1 MKAKKLLSLAL
12 VAVLSVG
19 LVACGA
25 KKDSGKSQGDDKT
38 IVVGATANPH
48 AEILNKVVKPLLE
61 KDGYKLEV
69 KVFNDY
75 VLPNTALLDNSLD
88 ANYYQHVPYLE
99 EFNSKNKTDLT
110 YTVKV
115 HLEPMGAYSKKITK
129 IADLKDKALIGV
141 PNDPTNESR
150 ALQLLA
156 KEGLIKVADKKL
168 LTKNDITENKK
179 NIVIKEIGAE
189 QLPASLPDLDLAVI
203 NSNYAIEAKLNPT
216 KDSIAIE
223 SSDSPY
229 ANIIAVKKENKDSE
243 KIKAL
248 SKAVTS
254 PEVKKFI
261 EDTYKGAIVA
271 TF

>member
-1 MKAKKLLSLAL
+1 
-12 VAVLSVG
+12 
-19 LVACGA
+19 
-25 KKDSGKSQGDDKT
+25 
-38 IVVGATANPH
+38 
-48 AEILNKVVKPLLE
+48 
-61 KDGYKLEV
+61 
-69 KVFNDY
+69 
-75 VLPNTALLDNSLD
+75 
-88 ANYYQHVPYLE
+88 
-99 EFNSKNKTDLT
+99 
-110 YTVKV
+110 
-115 HLEPMGAYSKKITK
+115 MGAYSKKITK
-129 IADLKDKALIGV
+129 IADLKDKAVIGV

>member
-1 MKAKKLLSLAL
+1 M
-12 VAVLSVG
+12 
-19 LVACGA
+19 
-25 KKDSGKSQGDDKT
+25 
-38 IVVGATANPH
+38 
-48 AEILNKVVKPLLE
+48 
-61 KDGYKLEV
+61 EV

-129 IADLKDKALIGV
+129 IADLKDKAVIGV

-203 NSNYAIEAKLNPT
+203 NSN
-216 KDSIAIE
+216 IAIE

>member
-1 MKAKKLLSLAL
+1 M
-12 VAVLSVG
+12 
-19 LVACGA
+19 
-25 KKDSGKSQGDDKT
+25 
-38 IVVGATANPH
+38 
-48 AEILNKVVKPLLE
+48 
-61 KDGYKLEV
+61 
-69 KVFNDY
+69 
-75 VLPNTALLDNSLD
+75 
-88 ANYYQHVPYLE
+88 
-99 EFNSKNKTDLT
+99 
-110 YTVKV
+110 
-115 HLEPMGAYSKKITK
+115 
-129 IADLKDKALIGV
+129 
-141 PNDPTNESR
+141 
-150 ALQLLA
+150 
-156 KEGLIKVADKKL
+156 
-168 LTKNDITENKK
+168 TKNDITENKK

>member
-1 MKAKKLLSLAL
+1 MKAKKLLSLAAI
-12 VAVLSVG
+12 AVLSIG

-25 KKDSGKSQGDDKT
+25 KKEAGKTGGDDKT
-38 IVVGATANPH
+38 ILVGATANPH

-61 KDGYKLEV
+61 KDGYTLNV

-75 VLPNTALLDNSLD
+75 VLPNTALNDNSLD
-88 ANYYQHVPYLE
+88 ANYFQHEPYLK

-115 HLEPMGAYSKKITK
+115 HLEPMGGYSKKIKK
-129 IADLKDKALIGV
+129 IAELKDNAIVGV

-156 KEGLIKVADKKL
+156 KEGLIKVADKEL

-179 NIVIKEIGAE
+179 NLVIKEIVAE
-189 QLPASLPDLDLAVI
+189 QLPASLPDLDLAFI
-203 NSNYAIEAKLNPT
+203 NSNYALEAKLNPT
-216 KDSIAIE
+216 KDSLIIE
-223 SSDSPY
+223 SGDSPY
-229 ANIIAVKKENKDSE
+229 SNLIAVKKENKDAE

-261 EDTYKGAIVA
+261 EETYKGAIVPS
-271 TF
+271 F